1 MLIYSILKM
10 TIKDKTAFYMK
21 KIAVSF
27 ILLVISAQSSFAQ
40 SPNWNVNEN
49 DYQYTMTFI
58 AKLNVDGKQL
68 INSKDKVAAF
78 VGNVCRGVSGIT
90 YVASKKNY
98 YAYLTVFSNKQGE
111 SITFKLYD
119 SANNKTV
126 SVSKPIIFVMNEHKG
141 DLFQSYS
148 IAEPSLNSA
157 AEILSFGFMNTPS
170 LSSII
175 SNGLVKVN
183 ISESYSLSNLKP
195 VFTLSKGASLF
206 ENRIILNSGDLF
218 KNFVSPV
225 SYEVLSEDESTLK
238 NYKVEVS
245 KSADPTLF
253 YKKDA
258 VCYAPGAIKVMSKRE
273 GSEVQITSNGKTI
286 ASKKIINGEALFSN
300 LSAGSYIATI
310 GSEWK
315 LINILMKEK

>member
-1 MLIYSILKM
+1 M
-10 TIKDKTAFYMK
+10 TIKDKTPFYMK
-21 KIAVSF
+21 SLAISF

-40 SPNWNVNEN
+40 SPNWAVNEN
-49 DYQYTMTFI
+49 EYQYTMTFV

-119 SANNKTV
+119 SANNKTI

-148 IAEPSLNSA
+148 IAEPTLNSA
-157 AEILSFGFMNTPS
+157 AEILSFGFMCTPS

-183 ISESYSLSNLKP
+183 ISESYPLSNLKP
-195 VFTLSKGASLF
+195 IFTLSKGASLL
-206 ENRIILNSGDLF
+206 ENRIIQKSGDLF

-225 SYEVLSEDESTLK
+225 NYEVLSEDESTLR

-245 KSADPTLF
+245 QSIDPTLF

-258 VCYAPGAIKVMSKRE
+258 VCYAPGAIKIVSKRE
-273 GSEVQITSNGKTI
+273 GSEVQITSNGKSI
-286 ASKKIINGEALFSN
+286 ANKKIINGEALFSN
-300 LSAGSYIATI
+300 LSAGAYVATI

>member
-1 MLIYSILKM
+1 M

-21 KIAVSF
+21 KIAIYF
-27 ILLVISAQSSFAQ
+27 ILLVISAHNSIAQ
-40 SPNWNVNEN
+40 SPVWDVNEN
-49 DYQYTMTFI
+49 DYQYTMTFV

-78 VGNVCRGVSGIT
+78 VGNVCRGVSGVT
-90 YVASKKNY
+90 YVTSKKNY

-148 IAEPSLNSA
+148 IAEPSLNNA

-170 LSSII
+170 LFSNI

-195 VFTLSKGASLF
+195 IFTLSKGASLF
-206 ENRIILNSGDLF
+206 ENRIIQNSGDLF

-225 SYEVLSEDESTLK
+225 IYEVLSEDESTLK

-245 KSADPTLF
+245 KVNAPTLF

-258 VCYAPGAIKVMSKRE
+258 VCYAPGAIKIISKQE
-273 GSEVQITSNGKTI
+273 GSDVQITSNGKTI
-286 ASKKIINGEALFSN
+286 ANKKIINGEALFPN
-300 LSAGSYIATI
+300 LGSGSYIATI